1 MRCFSLYMS
10 ERQQILQFKDTL
22 SIASEVITGVTRGS
36 ILGQL
41 FFIVSMN
48 DMPLNTTTNVT
59 VDIYID
65 DSTVIAKGMSI
76 QSVIESL
83 NNDLQEI
90 CKWCNENRMDESG
103 KKHRP

>member
-10 ERQQILQFKDTL
+10 DRQQILQYKDAL

-36 ILGQL
+36 ILEQL

-59 VDIYID
+59 VDIYTED
-65 DSTVIAKGMSI
+65 NTVIATGKST
-76 QSVIESL
+76 QSVKE
-83 NNDLQEI
+83 
-90 CKWCNENRMDESG
+90 
-103 KKHRP
+103 KK